1 MRDII
6 KMILVLAILSTFSG
20 GLLAAIR
27 TGTKDK
33 IENQQLQF
41 VKGPAIKSIL
51 EGASNDPIS
60 DRFKLNDGDLEISF
74 FVGEFNGKTNCIALE
89 SYGKGYG
96 GDVGVMVGINI
107 DENKIIGAGVTTHAE
122 TPGMGARAKADP
134 SFVSQFKGVDV
145 KDAYKVT
152 KDGGKIDAISGATIT
167 SRAVCVAVT
176 DAVSIYSRLKPQIS
190 DKIKEFNK

>member
-41 VKGPAIKSIL
+41 VKGPAIRSIL
-51 EGASNDPIS
+51 EGASNDPIA
-60 DRFKLNDGDLEISF
+60 DRFKLKDGDIERSF
-74 FVGEFNGKTNCIALE
+74 FVGAFDGKANCIALE

-107 DENKIIGAGVTTHAE
+107 DENKLIGAGVTTHAE
-122 TPGMGARAKADP
+122 TPGMGARAKEDP
-134 SFVSQFKGVDV
+134 AFVSQFKGVDV

-152 KDGGKIDAISGATIT
+152 TDGGKIDAISGATIT
-167 SRAVCVAVT
+167 SRAVCAAVT
-176 DAVSIYSRLKPQIS
+176 DVASIYSRLKPQIS